1 MTSWRKT
8 IEGFIHCT
16 KKDKVSS
23 TKEYMQTACGQRFF
37 GEAMSKKD
45 EKKEDIVS
53 PHWEGEKKQSKT
65 RGNK

>member
-1 MTSWRKT
+1 M
-8 IEGFIHCT
+8 
-16 KKDKVSS
+16 SS

-53 PHWEGEKKQSKT
+53 PH
-65 RGNK
+65 